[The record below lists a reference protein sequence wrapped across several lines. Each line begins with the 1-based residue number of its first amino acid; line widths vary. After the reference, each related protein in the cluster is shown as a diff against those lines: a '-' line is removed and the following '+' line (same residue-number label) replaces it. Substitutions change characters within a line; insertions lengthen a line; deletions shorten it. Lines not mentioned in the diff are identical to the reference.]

1 MLQPGWLHPSN
12 QISLLI
18 SGHFQ
23 ELGPQRNI
31 QLCVQ
36 LLALHNKVDNIVI
49 AAPEWEITGSLEVIS
64 LSVQCPRCT
73 TQCSD
78 KVNIKT
84 YCMLVMLSP
93 ALDAY
98 KGDLPITLVL
108 VSKPFPCNATGCY

>member
-1 MLQPGWLHPSN
+1 MHPSN

-18 SGHFQ
+18 SCRFQ

-31 QLCVQ
+31 QLIVQ
-36 LLALHNKVDNIVI
+36 LLALHNKVDNIVV
-49 AAPEWEITGSLEVIS
+49 AAPEWEITGSLQVLS

-73 TQCSD
+73 AQCSD

-98 KGDLPITLVL
+98 KADLPITLVL
-108 VSKPFPCNATGCY
+108 VSEQFPCDSTGCY